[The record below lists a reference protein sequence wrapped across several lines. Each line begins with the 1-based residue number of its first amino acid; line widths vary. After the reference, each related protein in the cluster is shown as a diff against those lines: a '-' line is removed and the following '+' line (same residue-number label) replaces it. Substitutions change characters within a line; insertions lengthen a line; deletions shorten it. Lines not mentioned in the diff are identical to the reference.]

1 MKISERGQITIPKK
15 IRGKYGLE
23 TDVEVEFVELD
34 GTIQLR
40 KKSMIHPVD
49 KVTGILNSPKDTD
62 KYIEEIRGR

>member
-15 IRGKYGLE
+15 IRGKYGLDA
-23 TDVEVEFVELD
+23 DVEVEFVEIN
-34 GTIQLR
+34 GTIQFR

-49 KVTGILNSPKDTD
+49 KVTGILYSPNDTD

>member
-40 KKSMIHPVD
+40 KKSTIHPVD
-49 KVTGILNSPKDTD
+49 KVTGILNFPKDTD